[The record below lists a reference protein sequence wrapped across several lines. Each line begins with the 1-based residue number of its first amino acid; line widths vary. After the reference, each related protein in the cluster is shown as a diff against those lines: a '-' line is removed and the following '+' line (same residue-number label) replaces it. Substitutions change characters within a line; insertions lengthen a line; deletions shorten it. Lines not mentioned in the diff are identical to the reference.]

1 MQNLQTE
8 YAPRLME
15 EIEKLCV
22 TKLSIR
28 ISSRDQD
35 LFETGLLDSLSLV
48 QLILELEQHFQLE
61 LPMGELDLSSLRSVD
76 EMARLIVA
84 RRAGRWRRGW
94 DPLMACAA
102 RQQAPRR

>member
-8 YAPRLME
+8 YAPRLIE

-84 RRAGRWRRGW
+84 RRAV
-94 DPLMACAA
+94 MASSSNSAVVNQLA
-102 RQQAPRR
+102 G